1 MTEIVPENESLIQIK
16 LENINFIKQQ
26 YDLFRELQKKVLEDG
41 IDFGYPA
48 GKKVQSQK
56 PSLYKSGAE
65 KLTRLFNL
73 IADFQLEKEIERED
87 FIFYQFRCTL
97 RTTAGTIVG
106 VGYGACNSREK
117 NVWNSNP
124 WVFQNTILKMA
135 KKRAHVDAVLT
146 GLGASNVFTQ
156 DLEDLEEI
164 HQEKEAPTPAVE
176 PVTEKQLKML
186 RVLIKQVAQL
196 TETNE
201 EEIKKEIK
209 EKWNVEHAKSLT
221 KQQATEIITYLQNL
235 SDRLSGGQ

>member
-1 MTEIVPENESLIQIK
+1 MSEIMPIPETLQITER
-16 LENINFIKQQ
+16 NIEFIKQQ
-26 YDLFRELQKKVLEDG
+26 YDLFRELQKRVLEEG
-41 IDFGYPA
+41 IDYGYPA
-48 GKKVQSQK
+48 GRRIPGQK

-73 IADFQLEKEIERED
+73 RADFVLVKEVEKDD
-87 FIFYQFRCTL
+87 FIFYEFRCTL
-97 RTTAGTIVG
+97 HTPSGEVIG

-117 NVWNSNP
+117 SAWNANP
-124 WVFQNTILKMA
+124 WMYQNTILKMA

-186 RVLIKQVAQL
+186 HVLIKQVAQL

-235 SDRLSGGQ
+235 SNRLSGGQ